1 MIYLSF
7 YCSTEMVRRQL
18 GLEAPW
24 IELLIQI
31 RLLQNGT
38 ETPIAQKP
46 ENQVS
51 FSLICINQG

>member
-1 MIYLSF
+1 
-7 YCSTEMVRRQL
+7 MVRRRL

-31 RLLQNGT
+31 WLLQNGV
-38 ETPIAQKP
+38 ETPIAQKT
-46 ENQVS
+46 ENQVG